1 MELEHGKTYI
11 DGWGKYIKVNLTHPG
26 NTYPFMGDNYRS
38 YSSNGKYCLGDTS
51 KLDLQE
57 IPSLKPQSGGMKF
70 DDGKGEFDRLSFQA
84 LAEMNKVH
92 KAGDSK
98 YAEGNWRQG
107 LDIKRLLNAAIRHI
121 TAIMDGELTD
131 PETKTLHSANAA
143 VNLEMVTH
151 FLLNKDKYKD
161 YINLPKRPQPIDR
174 NMFIPDLPCV
184 KRDLNGWLRS

>member
-11 DGWGKYIKVNLTHPG
+11 NGKGEYVLVKEKNWNVPYCFEGNNHYLYTSEGKY
-26 NTYPFMGDNYRS
+26 Y
-38 YSSNGKYCLGDTS
+38 TS
-51 KLDLQE
+51 KDSPDEDLRE
-57 IPSLKPQSGGMKF
+57 IPSFQPQSGGMKF
-70 DDGKGEFDRLSFQA
+70 DDGKPEFDRLSFQA

-107 LDIKRLLNAAIRHI
+107 IDIRRLLNAAIRHI

-161 YINLPKRPQPIDR
+161 FINLPKRPEP
-174 NMFIPDLPCV
+174 V
-184 KRDLNGWLRS
+184 KGFCDFREAIIRRVNDFKA